1 VKPTGVTT
9 EAPDAVSRTGDHPL
23 LVVEDMRTMFSTP
36 RGLLRAVDGVSFSL
50 DRGETLGIVG
60 ESGSGKSVLARSIMN
75 LLANNAIVPD
85 DSKVIFDGREVRK
98 LPRPEAKHFWGTEMA
113 MVFQDP
119 MTSLNP
125 VKRIGAQI
133 TESIRYH
140 LGLSRKAATVRAL
153 ELMEHVKIPEPR
165 RRLEQYPHE
174 LSGGM
179 RQRATIAIALACEP
193 RLLIA
198 DEPTTALDVTVQ
210 KQILDLLASLQEERD
225 MAMIL
230 ITHDLGVVAGQA
242 DRVAVMYA
250 GQLVEVADT
259 DVLFTHVRH
268 PYTEALMNSIPK
280 VHQPSHTQ
288 LDAISGRPPDMVQ
301 RATGCR
307 FAPRCRYAR
316 VLCLEMEPEL
326 LETEQAGHLARCF
339 VPVGTPEGESALA
352 ENLKAGRTAAGLNL
366 DAVAVS

>member
-1 VKPTGVTT
+1 VKRVAIGRS
-9 EAPDAVSRTGDHPL
+9 DQPL
-23 LVVEDMRTMFSTP
+23 LVVENLRTMFNTP
-36 RGLLRAVDGVSFSL
+36 RGLLRAVDGVSFTL

-60 ESGSGKSVLARSIMN
+60 ESGSGKSVLVRSIMN
-75 LLANNAIVPD
+75 LLANNAIMPEGG
-85 DSKVIFDGREVRK
+85 KVTFDGRDVRT
-98 LPRPEAKHFWGTEMA
+98 LSRPEAKHFWGTEMA

-133 TESIRYH
+133 IESIQFH
-140 LGLSRKAATVRAL
+140 LKLNRKEAVERAID
-153 ELMEHVKIPEPR
+153 LMHQVKIPEPR
-165 RRLEQYPHE
+165 RRLDQYPHE

-179 RQRATIAIALACEP
+179 RQRVTIAIALACEP

-210 KQILDLLASLQEERD
+210 KQILDLLARLQEEHD

-259 DVLFTHVRH
+259 EVLFANVRH
-268 PYTEALMNSIPK
+268 PYTEALLNSIPK
-280 VHQPSHTQ
+280 VDQPSHTR
-288 LDAISGRPPDMVQ
+288 LDAISGRPPDMVNLP
-301 RATGCR
+301 TGCR

-316 VLCLEMEPEL
+316 AGCLERNPEL
-326 LETEQAGHLARCF
+326 AENEQLGHRSRCF

-352 ENLKAGRTAAGLNL
+352 DNLQAGMTVAGLDLN
-366 DAVAVS
+366 AVAVS